1 MTITS
6 YKRRV
11 NYYETDKMKIVHHT
25 NYVRY
30 FEEAR
35 IDFMRQINC
44 SCSELEA
51 EGIIIPVVD
60 AFARF
65 YKSLKFDDEFYV
77 QVKLD
82 KFNGARMEFS
92 YEIRFSKDNSLAVTG
107 HTSHCF
113 VNEAMKPIS
122 VKRKFPK
129 VYERMMEF
137 TAEK

>member
-44 SCSELEA
+44 SCSELES
-51 EGIIIPVVD
+51 EGILIPVVD
-60 AFARF
+60 AYARF
-65 YKSLKFDDEFYV
+65 HKSLKFDDEFYV

-92 YEIRFSKDNSLAVTG
+92 YEIRFFKDDSLAVTG

-113 VNEAMKPIS
+113 INENMKPLS
-122 VKRKFPK
+122 VKRKFPE
-129 VYERMMEF
+129 VYKRMMEF